1 MILTTNKL
9 HLGDNLDIMK
19 SLPTESIDLIYC
31 DPPFNSGVDYVEFDD
46 KWDSMKDYLNFM
58 TTRIK
63 EIHRLLKKTGSFY
76 LHCDPT
82 SSHYLK
88 VEVDKIFGIKQF
100 RNEIV
105 WKRFYSHVNLGKYK
119 YYNAHDIIL
128 FYIKLKQPI
137 FNQIYIPIP
146 ETTRRK
152 YNKIDKDGRHYFDS
166 PQGKRRENVKRCY
179 LDESKGISIN
189 SLWIDNIQL
198 NPFSPEQVDYPTQKP
213 IKLLDR
219 IIQVSSEVGNIVLDP
234 FYGSG
239 TALVSANQ
247 LGRYYIGIDENPKAI
262 SISSDRLQ
270 QQNLF
275 TLSVDNVDNKEGKQ

>member
-1 MILTTNKL
+1 
-9 HLGDNLDIMK
+9 MK
-19 SLPTESIDLIYC
+19 SLPDESIDLIYT
-31 DPPFNSGVDYVEFDD
+31 DPPFNTGKNWGEFDD
-46 KWDSMKDYLNFM
+46 RWEGMSGYLDFM

-63 EIHRLLKKTGSFY
+63 EIHRLLKPTGSFY

-88 VEVDKIFGIKQF
+88 VEVDKVFHIKNF

-105 WKRFYSHVNLGKYK
+105 WRIGWISGNKTQKKGWIRN
-119 YYNAHDIIL
+119 HDIIL
-128 FYIKLKQPI
+128 YYTKTNVSIDL
-137 FNQIYIPIP
+137 FNKGYIPYPDNYVRRDNQKPIGNGIP
-146 ETTRRK
+146 
-152 YNKIDKDGRHYFDS
+152 IDDTWNCSKNDILDS
-166 PQGKRRENVKRCY
+166 
-179 LDESKGISIN
+179 
-189 SLWIDNIQL
+189 IQIMS
-198 NPFSPEQVDYPTQKP
+198 FSTEKTGYPTQKP

-219 IIQVSSEVGNIVLDP
+219 IIQASSDVGDIILDP
-234 FYGSG
+234 FCGSG

-275 TLSVDNVDNKEGKQ
+275 TLSSGKVDNKEGRQ